1 MLQRRTN
8 ILAIVASHSA
18 IFIHEFSSART
29 LRANVLETLKQ
40 HIFCFMDFHIQE
52 LHEEFNSILF
62 NIAARYS
69 FIILNSLH
77 CQSRH
82 DNSYRTNIA
91 TTIFALTETIDIP
104 TICSTTTHSREIS
117 TRVIYIITSIA
128 RPVYICIVWI
138 QTSCSGLKC
147 HSLQIIVWSTWLF
160 INTRHNLE
168 DTARENRGLAQT
180 TSSFKRAVD
189 KSLNN
194 QSSFWTCTSAI
205 VNRSER

>member
-1 MLQRRTN
+1 MLQCRTNVLAIIASHSTIFIHELSGTSALRTN
-8 ILAIVASHSA
+8 IL
-18 IFIHEFSSART
+18 
-29 LRANVLETLKQ
+29 ETFKQ
-40 HIFCFMDFHIQE
+40 HIFCLVDFHIQE

-62 NIAARYS
+62 NIAARHS

-91 TTIFALTETIDIP
+91 TTIFTLTETIDIP

-117 TRVIYIITSIA
+117 TRVIYIITSIT

-147 HSLQIIVWSTWLF
+147 HSFQIIVWSTWLF

-168 DTARENRGLAQT
+168 DAAREDRGLAQT
-180 TSSFKRAVD
+180 ASSFKRAIN

-194 QSSFWTCTSAI
+194 QSTFWTCTSTI
-205 VNRSER
+205 VDRGER